1 MKFWAAVCLS
11 AFSIIVCLPAN
22 GDVTP
27 EVALAVNDS
36 YMETDRGT
44 IQVGLNYLPG
54 TPVVVKLTVT
64 PPNRTNPGELALDS
78 SYKTVPSGYP
88 ALGDNEYYVSFKYSS
103 TIRVGIASMDGTYTS
118 SMYGFTVKAEVVTPE
133 WSDAYVPATQ
143 CVYVQNVAPTIG
155 SVTPENPNAWMVAG
169 GVASM
174 YPIRWQIRGD
184 VDADLAAGITVR
196 FSGCANAFTTNVT
209 EATRG
214 SFVPEFGSMIGSQTV
229 TMTIEDKDGGGQ
241 TWTYLYEVIPPPP
254 QVAVEVNGAA
264 VEFVTAADG
273 KTRTAEV
280 AAGTTAEDVKVFV
293 GGVDV
298 TAGFKVAVE
307 GTTAT
312 VVLKEP
318 YETARS
324 EIAPYQ
330 PWTDNGDGNVTL
342 NVEVVPG
349 LYYAADSAA
358 TIEALKRPGA
368 AEPAKAGDAIVAP
381 KQEGAQGF
389 YKVWVSDAPI
399 EAE

>member
-1 MKFWAAVCLS
+1 M
-11 AFSIIVCLPAN
+11 
-22 GDVTP
+22 
-27 EVALAVNDS
+27 AL
-36 YMETDRGT
+36 T
-44 IQVGLNYLPG
+44 IFTG

-88 ALGDNEYYVSFKYSS
+88 ALGDNEYYVSFKYNS
-103 TIRVGIASMDGTYTS
+103 TIPVGIASMDGTYTS

-133 WSDAYVPATQ
+133 WRDAYVPATQ

-229 TMTIEDKDGGGQ
+229 TMTIEDKDGGDQ

-273 KTRTAEV
+273 KTRTATV
-280 AAGTTAEDVKVFV
+280 AVGTTAEDVKVFV

-298 TAGFKVAVE
+298 TAGFKVAVD

-318 YETARS
+318 YETARTPHS
-324 EIAPYQ
+324 ARF
-330 PWTDNGDGNVTL
+330 
-342 NVEVVPG
+342 
-349 LYYAADSAA
+349 AARLWLGGYRRSRPTSGGQTMA
-358 TIEALKRPGA
+358 TG
-368 AEPAKAGDAIVAP
+368 V
-381 KQEGAQGF
+381 
-389 YKVWVSDAPI
+389 
-399 EAE
+399 